1 MGLIKYNNKYYCE
14 HRGECPYKYC
24 PWHHKGVSVDKNEI
38 NNVGFICQR
47 IMMMLSIVMLTWI
60 YERLILYG

>member
-24 PWHHKGVSVDKNEI
+24 PWHHKGVSVDK
-38 NNVGFICQR
+38 R